1 MEQQLESAPAGLRA
15 TIHVT
20 RKDTGK
26 VETYDLIQI
35 PEPTKQLQGENDGSH
50 AHNNG

>member
-26 VETYDLIQI
+26 TETYELVEI
-35 PEPTKQLQGENDGSH
+35 PAPETNKGENDGCDP
-50 AHNNG
+50 HNNG

>member
-15 TIHVT
+15 TIHIT

-35 PEPTKQLQGENDGSH
+35 PEPTEQPQGDKHGSH

>member
-26 VETYDLIQI
+26 TETYELVEI
-35 PEPTKQLQGENDGSH
+35 PTPETNKGEDDGIEGQN
-50 AHNNG
+50 A

>member
-1 MEQQLESAPAGLRA
+1 MNEEPNELQPQPAVLRA

-26 VETYDLIQI
+26 VETYELVGSPV
-35 PEPTKQLQGENDGSH
+35 PEPEKPKEPE
-50 AHNNG
+50 